1 MGALEKAMPT
11 RRPRARLLPAFRLT
25 LTVGLSALACAC
37 ASGPKPGP
45 IHAPPPHGAPR
56 SRPSQPA
63 PPRDP
68 SDYPAA
74 ASRGSALGDLP
85 GWADEDHAAALRAF
99 ATGCGVARDPNLR
112 PACLRARAL
121 GPTSEDTARRF
132 FEREFRAEPLGGEGV
147 LTAYFAP
154 EYQAR
159 RSPEGAFSAPVRPK
173 PSPGAV
179 VYAAEPEAAP
189 PSTPAQPVPPTDVIG
204 RVLSGLDVD
213 GFDEP
218 GAPSVHLA
226 PYRPE
231 PAPSGTGMSLAAA
244 DRTTIETAPA
254 QDALAWMRPEELFFL
269 QIQGSGTL
277 VYPDGGRAKV
287 IYAGD
292 NGRAFTAIARPM
304 VAEGLLTTARA
315 SGEGIR
321 AWLSSHAGPQAD
333 AVMRKNAR
341 YVFFAVL
348 PDDGRD
354 PAGAAGVSLPPGRS
368 LAVDPARHGYGEL
381 YWIDA
386 SAPILTG
393 ATRRYRRLAMA
404 LDTGAAIRG
413 EVRADL
419 YIGRGTAAGEEAGR
433 VRHTLH
439 MVRLVPVA
447 SAGGDR

>member
-1 MGALEKAMPT
+1 MGALLKVMPT
-11 RRPRARLLPAFRLT
+11 RPPRARTFTVLRLT
-25 LTVGLSALACAC
+25 LVLVLSSLAAACAT
-37 ASGPKPGP
+37 GPQPGP
-45 IHAPPPHGAPR
+45 IHSPPPHGAPR
-56 SRPSQPA
+56 ATPSQPSPS

-68 SDYPAA
+68 SDYPL
-74 ASRGSALGDLP
+74 ASSRAMPVTDIP
-85 GWADEDHAAALRAF
+85 GWGEEDHAGALRAF

-112 PACLRARAL
+112 PACLRARSL
-121 GPTSEDTARRF
+121 GSVGEDQARSF
-132 FEREFRAEPLGGEGV
+132 FEREFRAEPLPGEGV

-154 EYQAR
+154 EYAAR

-173 PSPGAV
+173 PSQGSGSLTYAV
-179 VYAAEPEAAP
+179 AAQPSPAQAAP
-189 PSTPAQPVPPTDVIG
+189 PVDVIG

-218 GAPSVHLA
+218 GAPSVQ
-226 PYRPE
+226 PPSYRPQ
-231 PAPSGTGMSLAAA
+231 SGGGYVGVSLATA

-254 QDALAWMRPEELFFL
+254 PDALAWMRPEELFFL

-277 VYPDGGRAKV
+277 VFPDGGRSKV

-321 AWLSSHAGPQAD
+321 AWLASHAGPQAD

-348 PDDGRD
+348 SDDGRD

-368 LAVDPARHGYGEL
+368 LAVDPGRHGYGEL

-393 ATRRYRRLAMA
+393 ATKRYRRLAMA

-419 YIGRGTAAGEEAGR
+419 YVGRGGAAGEEAGR

-439 MVRLVPVA
+439 MVRLVPAVQA
-447 SAGGDR
+447 EDR